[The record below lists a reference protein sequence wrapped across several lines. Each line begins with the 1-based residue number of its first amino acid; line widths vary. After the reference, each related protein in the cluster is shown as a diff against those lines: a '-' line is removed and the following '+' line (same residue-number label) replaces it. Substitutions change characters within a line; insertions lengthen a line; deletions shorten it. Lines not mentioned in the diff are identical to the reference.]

1 VASHFSDIGFVV
13 ASTDDLVAY
22 ARALPPDTPADA
34 TPFGNYL
41 RWSPGSGAEL
51 WFQVDP
57 EHHLVGANPH
67 FDAMTPTRVRL
78 TARETSPTHPLDG
91 GFHLWLDPQPPDPTD
106 GDAEVGATPLFVDVP
121 DFRLHDAVV
130 LPIDVDLKI
139 AAFAHTFESHPTEE
153 SFRATGST
161 MATESLIPSG
171 LFAPG
176 GAVTVPPRAE
186 AILYGHVEAVE
197 VRTNPPSGLEFIW
210 CRVKT
215 YGGRLEIVADRSLAA
230 EPPVVGGIV
239 GGSFWLSARLAASE
253 AGVLP
258 ANQ

>member
-13 ASTDDLVAY
+13 ASSDDLVAF
-22 ARALPPDTPADA
+22 ARALPPDTHADA
-34 TPFGNYL
+34 TPFGHYL
-41 RWSPGSGAEL
+41 RWSPGSGAEF
-51 WFQVDP
+51 WFQIDL

-91 GFHLWLDPQPPDPTD
+91 GFHLWLDPQPIDPAD
-106 GDAEVGATPLFVDVP
+106 GDAGVGATPLLVDVP
-121 DFRLHDAVV
+121 DFRLHDALV
-130 LPIDVDLKI
+130 LPIDVDLAI

-153 SFRATGST
+153 AFRATGSK

-186 AILYGHVEAVE
+186 AILYGHVEATE
-197 VRTNPPSGLEFIW
+197 VRTNPTSGLEFIW
-210 CRVKT
+210 CRVQT
-215 YGGRLEIVADRSLAA
+215 YGGKLEIVADRTLAA
-230 EPPVVGGIV
+230 ELPVVGGIV
-239 GGSFWLSARLAASE
+239 GGSFWLSARLAAD
-253 AGVLP
+253 GQWLP
-258 ANQ
+258 ATQ